1 MKNLIVAAVSLS
13 LIASALAQVGSAQD
27 AQAIKIM
34 RNGSQQSRSGAA
46 EYFTG
51 SVRIDPLFEATDP
64 SRASGASVTFAPAA
78 RTAWHSHALGQIL
91 IVTAGVGRVQ
101 RWGDPI
107 DEIRKGDVVWI
118 PPGQK
123 HWHGA
128 SPNSAMTHI
137 GVVENPDGERTT
149 WMEKVSDSHY
159 DGAESSSAGAA
170 AQPSRAQTLMGDI
183 APKLA
188 ELTDGVLYADVW
200 ERLEL
205 SKRDRSLATV
215 AALVAM
221 NRPDQLR
228 SHLALARANGVTRE
242 ELIETITHLAF
253 YAGWPNAVSAVAVA
267 KEVLEEK

>member
-1 MKNLIVAAVSLS
+1 MKNLLVAAASLS
-13 LIASALAQVGSAQD
+13 LIASAFAQVGSAQD

-34 RNGSQQSRSGAA
+34 RNGSQPSRSGAA

-137 GVVENPDGERTT
+137 GVVKNPEGERTT

-159 DGAESSSAGAA
+159 DGAESSAAGAA
-170 AQPSRAQTLMGDI
+170 GQPSRAQ
-183 APKLA
+183 
-188 ELTDGVLYADVW
+188 
-200 ERLEL
+200 
-205 SKRDRSLATV
+205 S
-215 AALVAM
+215 
-221 NRPDQLR
+221 
-228 SHLALARANGVTRE
+228 
-242 ELIETITHLAF
+242 F
-253 YAGWPNAVSAVAVA
+253 
-267 KEVLEEK
+267 